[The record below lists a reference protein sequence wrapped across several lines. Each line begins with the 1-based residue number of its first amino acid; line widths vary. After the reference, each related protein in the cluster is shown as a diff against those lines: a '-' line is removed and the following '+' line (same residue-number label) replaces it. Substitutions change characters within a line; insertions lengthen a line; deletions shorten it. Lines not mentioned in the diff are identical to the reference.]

1 MAGQR
6 KTTRERRAAAVEDLR
21 DSPRV
26 PMTFLLRDLGD
37 ARGDWVEREGDLAL
51 GGIAWKGKTPPLGKR
66 VEVRFRLPRVSRELR
81 AEGEILRVVR
91 RTGGIDFHVRFT
103 ELDIQSELAIARYLD
118 AFEKG
123 G

>member
-1 MAGQR
+1 MASQR
-6 KTTRERRAAAVEDLR
+6 KPTRERRAASVEDRR

-37 ARGDWVEREGDLAL
+37 TRGDWVEREGDLSL
-51 GGIAWKGKTPPLGKR
+51 GGIAWRGKTPALGQR

-91 RTGGIDFHVRFT
+91 RTGGIHFHVRFT

-118 AFEKG
+118 EFEKG